1 MNKIVT
7 LAAVAAL
14 TTLAACSKEAAPT
27 ADATATAE
35 ATDAANEVA
44 NEVANEATEVKI
56 DKQKNPNEQ
65 IP

>member
-1 MNKIVT
+1 MKKIVT

-44 NEVANEATEVKI
+44 NEVAPEVGGGK
-56 DKQKNPNEQ
+56 PAEGVHEQ
-65 IP
+65 AK